1 MAKSE
6 TSIQPDGMELL
17 HLYHQNPS
25 IKLRNQLV
33 ELVLS

>member
-25 IKLRNQLV
+25 IKLR
-33 ELVLS
+33 